1 MTYPSPSELP
11 HRSAARERR
20 HSSGVGK
27 EIPSTIRSSSRNSCP
42 CERAAQLTALKP
54 DPAPGGFT
62 AHSSCRSSQNTP
74 EHTLLSRWA
83 QPHSRCGVFASDS
96 RSCHTLK
103 LISQTKIC
111 FIGNENEQQTHQH
124 KNKCVASRTA
134 TTFVIKHLFPLFPS
148 STYDNLV
155 MVPFFQ
161 DN

>member
-1 MTYPSPSELP
+1 MTYPSPSQLP
-11 HRSAARERR
+11 HHFAAREPR

-27 EIPSTIRSSSRNSCP
+27 RDSFNHKIILQE
-42 CERAAQLTALKP
+42 QLLLWEGSQLNTLKP
-54 DPAPGGFT
+54 EPAPGGF
-62 AHSSCRSSQNTP
+62 SSPLLLKEQS
-74 EHTLLSRWA
+74 EHTLLSHWA
-83 QPHSRCGVFASDS
+83 QPHSRCGMFASDS
-96 RSCHTLK
+96 HSCHMLK

-134 TTFVIKHLFPLFPS
+134 TTFVIKKLFPLFPS